1 MQNLNCFIASAFGY
15 NDVDMIYDKSIRQV
29 LKTLSINPRRVD
41 KINHNEKIDKK
52 IIDLINQ
59 CDFGIID
66 LTYARPSA
74 YFEAGYLEG
83 LGKPTIYICRK
94 DHFIPDKD
102 DKAGNKRVHFDLLT
116 KNIID
121 WTKSTTS
128 FAKRLRSR
136 IKLVTRPLIIARKKT
151 LELSNAAN
159 DFSLLSISKR
169 LSTLDSLFREH
180 LRNKKFK
187 KLPDDRTSKDV
198 YKYGKTVLTFKV
210 LDTVT
215 QNDLF
220 QIRVSN
226 HKYIFPNHKIILCL
240 ISLSKITTSRI
251 EKSLWLYTPI
261 DTNIYQHDET
271 VFLLL
276 DDIKSELIFRKK
288 LENLDWKKLRSISGF
303 ASAELR
309 LS

>member
-15 NDVDMIYDKSIRQV
+15 NDVDLIYDKSIRPV
-29 LKTLSINPRRVD
+29 LKTLSINPHRVD
-41 KINHNEKIDKK
+41 RINHNEKIDKK

-83 LGKPTIYICRK
+83 LRKPTIYICRK

-121 WTKSTTS
+121 WNKPSTS
-128 FAKRLRSR
+128 FSKRLRSR
-136 IKLVTRPLIIARKKT
+136 IKLVTRPLLIEKKKT
-151 LELSNAAN
+151 QELSNAVN
-159 DFSLLSISKR
+159 HFSSLSISKR
-169 LSTLDSLFREH
+169 LSTLDTLFREH
-180 LRNKKFK
+180 LRKKKFK
-187 KLPDDRTSKDV
+187 KIPNNRMNNDV
-198 YKYGKTVLTFKV
+198 FKYGKSVLMFKV
-210 LDTVT
+210 LDTIT
-215 QNDLF
+215 QNDFF

-226 HKYIFPNHKIILCL
+226 HKNIFPNHKIILCL
-240 ISLSKITTSRI
+240 ISLSKITSNRI
-251 EKSLWLYTPI
+251 GKSLWLYAPI
-261 DTNIYQHDET
+261 SPNIFQHDET

-276 DDIKSELIFRKK
+276 DDIKSELTFQEK
-288 LENLDWKKLRSISGF
+288 LENLDWKKLRATSGF
-303 ASAELR
+303 STP
-309 LS
+309 